1 MRSNTGSRPPSLP
14 RGAPASKAEVKSRVR
29 EKNSISSAAAVRRL
43 SNLFVDEEGR
53 RLGEN
58 DHHNGAA
65 TAGGGREGEER
76 RGEEDPLLF
85 LPSSFGYKYS
95 SPPTPPIT
103 TTA

>member
-14 RGAPASKAEVKSRVR
+14 RGAPASKTEVKSRVR
-29 EKNSISSAAAVRRL
+29 EKNSISSAAVRVRRL

-65 TAGGGREGEER
+65 TAGGGREG

-85 LPSSFGYKYS
+85 FPSSFGYKYS

>member
-29 EKNSISSAAAVRRL
+29 EKNSISSAAVRVRRL

-65 TAGGGREGEER
+65 TAGGGRER

-85 LPSSFGYKYS
+85 FPSSFGYKYS